1 MLALCVTVW
10 RSRLVRALG
19 RAIASVAL
27 LSLTTSCGSSRTVTR
42 ESRDRVATYEAR
54 DSFTAERVV
63 VMDTVN
69 EVTTITVD
77 RNEAG
82 DTVRV
87 STVTDRLRGRSR
99 DAIAVQKTK
108 TEVRVDTIY
117 IEKRDS
123 VEIRSRPSVG
133 GGQSGKTA
141 LHTTLKWVFWIIVA
155 VIALIIVIRIRGY
168 P

>member
-1 MLALCVTVW
+1 ME
-10 RSRLVRALG
+10 VR
-19 RAIASVAL
+19 
-27 LSLTTSCGSSRTVTR
+27 
-42 ESRDRVATYEAR
+42 
-54 DSFTAERVV
+54 
-63 VMDTVN
+63 DTVK

-108 TEVRVDTIY
+108 TEVVRDTVI

-123 VEIRSRPSVG
+123 IEIRSRPSVG
-133 GGQSGKTA
+133 GEQSGGTA
-141 LHTTLKWVFWIIVA
+141 LHKTLRLVLWII
-155 VIALIIVIRIRGY
+155 IALIGLKISPFLWRREKK
-168 P
+168 

>member
-1 MLALCVTVW
+1 MLALCVT
-10 RSRLVRALG
+10 A
-19 RAIASVAL
+19 
-27 LSLTTSCGSSRTVTR
+27 CGSSRTVTR
-42 ESRDRVATYEAR
+42 ESSDRVATYEAR

-63 VMDTVN
+63 VMDTVK

-108 TEVRVDTIY
+108 TEVRVDTVY

-123 VEIRSRPSVG
+123 IEIRSRPSVG
-133 GGQSGKTA
+133 GEQSGGTA
-141 LHTTLKWVFWIIVA
+141 LHTTLRLIIWIIVA
-155 VIALIIVIRIRGY
+155 VIALIIVARLKF
-168 P
+168 

>member
-1 MLALCVTVW
+1 M
-10 RSRLVRALG
+10 
-19 RAIASVAL
+19 
-27 LSLTTSCGSSRTVTR
+27 TR
-42 ESRDRVATYEAR
+42 ESSDRVATYEAR
-54 DSFTAERVV
+54 DSFTAERVM
-63 VMDTVN
+63 VMDTVK

-108 TEVRVDTIY
+108 TEIVRDTVI

-123 VEIRSRPSVG
+123 VDVKETLRQAQGDKARASPVVS
-133 GGQSGKTA
+133 A
-141 LHTTLKWVFWIIVA
+141 LKWIFWIIIV
-155 VIALIIVIRIRGY
+155 LTGMIIVIKMFNIIK
-168 P
+168 

>member
-1 MLALCVTVW
+1 M
-10 RSRLVRALG
+10 
-19 RAIASVAL
+19 
-27 LSLTTSCGSSRTVTR
+27 VTR

-63 VMDTVN
+63 VMDTVK

-99 DAIAVQKTK
+99 DAIATQKTK

-123 VEIRSRPSVG
+123 IEIRSRPSAG
-133 GGQSGKTA
+133 GGQSGGTA
-141 LHTTLKWVFWIIVA
+141 LHKTLRLVLWIIVA
-155 VIALIIVIRIRGY
+155 VIALKIGVRLRK
-168 P
+168 